1 MILSFI
7 FGVLVGIFITFL
19 LFLRRRFKMAK
30 MKYKTLGEKITEKYY
45 TGLYNYPADD
55 YEIIDQLIV
64 EELFSQFK

>member
-1 MILSFI
+1 
-7 FGVLVGIFITFL
+7 
-19 LFLRRRFKMAK
+19 MAK